1 MKEENEEIRIL
12 KEEVSKKQRITNAV
26 YEKIKSCT
34 LSFLLNSNLSKE
46 DSDLFKKT
54 FKDFFNT
61 FSI

>member
-12 KEEVSKKQRITNAV
+12 KEEVLKKQRITNAV